1 MYLSLRCNSQP
12 MCHNLPYLPTNSHPS
27 TRITLPALIA
37 ATNNAPP
44 RTKIKIILINSSVIL
59 EPTCM
64 RVVIKARNQLG
75 RRLYFTETNSTFL
88 EHADFTHDLLFFA
101 RLDTDDSFG
110 PGTVSPSV
118 WNTYSLSTHYYHRLS
133 SPTISL
139 SYPCHFPHSHRCIAR
154 DTPSI
159 PTEPIASSHSLP
171 ILR

>member
-1 MYLSLRCNSQP
+1 ML
-12 MCHNLPYLPTNSHPS
+12 LP

-44 RTKIKIILINSSVIL
+44 RTKIKIVLINSSVIL

-75 RRLYFTETNSTFL
+75 RRLYFTETNSTFI

-110 PGTVSPSV
+110 PG
-118 WNTYSLSTHYYHRLS
+118 
-133 SPTISL
+133 
-139 SYPCHFPHSHRCIAR
+139 
-154 DTPSI
+154 
-159 PTEPIASSHSLP
+159 
-171 ILR
+171 